1 MRKNT
6 KMKNMV
12 EVDYTHEGA
21 IAKRITPEQELRRT
35 VLSCML
41 WEKTFYEDGVS
52 VTERIQS
59 LVPLVAP
66 EKVQQIAIEAR
77 NSMKLRHV
85 PLFLTRTMA
94 QLATHKHL
102 VGDTLNQVIQRPDE
116 LSEFLSIYWDGKRS
130 PLSNQ
135 VKKGLANA
143 FCKFNEYQLS
153 KWDKNNTSVK
163 LRDVLFLCHAKP
175 KNEAQNALWKRL
187 IADEMETP
195 DTWETQLSAGKD
207 KKDVFTR
214 LLTEKKLGALALLR
228 NLNNMISVSVDETL
242 IKKSILE
249 MKTERVLPFRFI
261 AAFNHCYSF
270 MSELEK
276 AMLKSIE
283 HHERLNG
290 KTVLLIDVSGSM
302 ADNISNKSDLTR
314 QDAAAGLAILMN
326 EICSDVDVYTFS
338 DELVPIHNF
347 RGFALKMAIE
357 QSQLHRWTNLGSA
370 LQKLNAKYKTQN
382 ARLIVFTDEQTS
394 DQIPKPAFQKSYMVN
409 VASYKRGVG
418 YGKNWNH
425 IDGFSEA
432 IVDYIIAFEKEFG

>member
-1 MRKNT
+1 
-6 KMKNMV
+6 
-12 EVDYTHEGA
+12 
-21 IAKRITPEQELRRT
+21 
-35 VLSCML
+35 
-41 WEKTFYEDGVS
+41 
-52 VTERIQS
+52 
-59 LVPLVAP
+59 
-66 EKVQQIAIEAR
+66 
-77 NSMKLRHV
+77 
-85 PLFLTRTMA
+85 
-94 QLATHKHL
+94 
-102 VGDTLNQVIQRPDE
+102 
-116 LSEFLSIYWDGKRS
+116 
-130 PLSNQ
+130 
-135 VKKGLANA
+135 
-143 FCKFNEYQLS
+143 
-153 KWDKNNTSVK
+153 
-163 LRDVLFLCHAKP
+163 
-175 KNEAQNALWKRL
+175 
-187 IADEMETP
+187 
-195 DTWETQLSAGKD
+195 
-207 KKDVFTR
+207 
-214 LLTEKKLGALALLR
+214 
-228 NLNNMISVSVDETL
+228 
-242 IKKSILE
+242 
-249 MKTERVLPFRFI
+249 
-261 AAFNHCYSF
+261 